1 MTTPAARFGA
11 LIAMSTVAP
20 LASGQVENAPERLS
34 DTGPAS
40 YIDTITVTGTR
51 ILDSSIRD
59 VPASVSILDEE
70 TIAKNFAISTDP
82 LDLLDVAVPGMTPN
96 TDSKGSSCTANLRGR
111 DVAFLINGVPVT
123 QNLQVGSCSDAY
135 NIAPFAIER
144 VEVNRGASSVF
155 GYGAPGG
162 VINLVTRRARQDG
175 WTMDVRSR
183 TSLNPDE
190 VDDSGQHQV
199 YLGAGYRGER
209 ADAYVGFGYGREDL
223 RHDPTGQ
230 ILTNQAIAD
239 SYGMDLTVGYQLTQ
253 ESELLASVVLHQ
265 EDRGDYYAAAGDIF
279 AADGEPYRGAVLHF
293 PHPSEHE
300 AEHRNYVGTI
310 AYRNRNLLGGSF
322 ELMAY
327 VQDQHEESRPTFFFG
342 DPFYDAAFFDND
354 RYGVR
359 TTMTTPLSALSA
371 SDPATVTYGV
381 DYSSNSYYGPGLD
394 PFDTSIV
401 TTLFSPE
408 VTLDTLAGFAQ
419 LQMPYG
425 AFTFAGGARY
435 ESYYGEIGD
444 RGREL
449 GFAPG
454 DNGYAQPGAI
464 PDFSLTL
471 LNAGVVYDLG
481 PASQVFAGI
490 SQGAQITEF
499 GRAARNA
506 TDSSLINLKPAKS
519 TQYEIGSRHTINAAN
534 WTLAAFYSESDL
546 STATQVDPNCTVV
559 TGCPLIPL
567 RRPERYWGL
576 EGTLDF
582 RVSERF
588 GFGCVLTYQNGEF
601 EDPDS
606 GRTTRVSGSEIS
618 PARVSAY
625 GSWEML
631 PGLTGRLVGTYVAS
645 RSPYEVEDFANGLI
659 NTESYYVMDGSLSYE
674 FGPGMLALSGS
685 NLLNEKYVISS
696 NAGNF
701 GFFDIYAEGRR
712 ISLTYLV
719 RFEP

>member
-1 MTTPAARFGA
+1 MDHRKLLGTV
-11 LIAMSTVAP
+11 IAMSGVAS
-20 LASGQVENAPERLS
+20 LANAQVESASAP
-34 DTGPAS
+34 S

-51 ILDSSIRD
+51 ILDSTIRD
-59 VPASVSILDEE
+59 VPASVSILDEK

-82 LDLLDVAVPGMTPN
+82 LDMLDVEVPGMTPN

-135 NIAPFAIER
+135 NIAPFAIDR

-162 VINLVTRRARQDG
+162 VINLVTRRAQQEG
-175 WTMDVRSR
+175 WAMDLRAR
-183 TSLNPDE
+183 TSFNPGE
-190 VDDSGQHQV
+190 AGDSGQSQV

-209 ADAYVGFGYGREDL
+209 ADAYVGFGYGREEL
-223 RHDPTGQ
+223 RHDATGQ
-230 ILTNQAIAD
+230 ILTNQALAD
-239 SYGMDLTVGYQLTQ
+239 SYGLDVTAGYQLTD
-253 ESELLASVVLHQ
+253 ESELLASVVLYQ
-265 EDRGDYYAAAGDIF
+265 EDLGDQYSAAGDIF
-279 AADGEPYRGAVLHF
+279 APDGEPYRGPVVHF

-300 AEHRNYVGTI
+300 AEHRNYVATV
-310 AYRNRNLLGGSF
+310 AYRNRNFLASSL

-342 DPFYDAAFFDND
+342 EPFYDAASFDND
-354 RYGVR
+354 RYGLR
-359 TTMTTPLSALSA
+359 TTMTTPLGALAA
-371 SDPATVTYGV
+371 SDPVTVTYGV
-381 DYSSNSYYGPGLD
+381 DYSSNTYYGPGLD
-394 PFDTSIV
+394 PFDTNIV

-419 LQMPYG
+419 LQVPYG
-425 AFTFAGGARY
+425 AFKFTGGARY
-435 ESYYGEIGD
+435 ESYSGEVGD
-444 RGREL
+444 RGSEL

-454 DNGYAQPGAI
+454 ENGYAQPGEI

-471 LNAGVVYDLG
+471 LNAGVIYDIG
-481 PASQVFAGI
+481 PASQIFAGI

-499 GRAARNA
+499 GRAARNT
-506 TDSSLINLKPAKS
+506 TDPSLINLKPAKS
-519 TQYEIGSRHTINAAN
+519 TQYEIGSRHTIDRAD

-546 STATQVDPNCTVV
+546 STGAQVDPNCTVV

-567 RRPERYWGL
+567 RRPERYWGF

-588 GFGCVLTYQNGEF
+588 SFGGVLTYQNGEF

-606 GRTTRVSGSEIS
+606 GRTIRVSGAEIS
-618 PARVSAY
+618 PARVSTY
-625 GSWEML
+625 GDWQML
-631 PGLTGRLVGTYVAS
+631 PGLSGRLVGTYVAE
-645 RSPYEVEDFANGLI
+645 RSPYEVEDFDNGLI
-659 NTESYYVMDGSLSYE
+659 NTESYYVMDGSVSYE
-674 FGPGMLALSGS
+674 IGPGTLALSVS
-685 NLLNEKYVISS
+685 NLLDEKYVISS

-712 ISLTYLV
+712 VSLSYLA
-719 RFEP
+719 RFKP

>member
-1 MTTPAARFGA
+1 MKSHVAPIGA
-11 LIAMSTVAP
+11 LIAISSIAP
-20 LASGQVENAPERLS
+20 LATAQVENVP
-34 DTGPAS
+34 TN
-40 YIDTITVTGTR
+40 IDTITVTGTR

-59 VPASVSILDEE
+59 VPASVSILDEK
-70 TIAKNFAISTDP
+70 TIAKNFAVSTDP
-82 LDLLDVAVPGMTPN
+82 LDLLDVAIPGMTPN

-144 VEVNRGASSVF
+144 VEVNRGSSSVF

-162 VINLVTRRARQDG
+162 VIHLVTRRAQQEG
-175 WTMDVRSR
+175 WTMDLRSR
-183 TSLNPDE
+183 TSFNPGDGS
-190 VDDSGQHQV
+190 DSGQHQL
-199 YLGAGYRGER
+199 YLGTGYRGDR
-209 ADAYVGFGYGREDL
+209 ADAYVGFGYGRDHL
-223 RHDPTGQ
+223 RHDPTNQ
-230 ILTNQAIAD
+230 ILTNQALAD
-239 SYGMDLTVGYQLTQ
+239 SYGLDLTAGYQLRDA
-253 ESELLASVVLHQ
+253 SELLASVVLYQ
-265 EDRGDYYAAAGDIF
+265 EDLGDSYAAAGDIF
-279 AADGEPYRGAVLHF
+279 APDGEPYRGPVVHF
-293 PHPSEHE
+293 PHPSEQE
-300 AEHRNYVGTI
+300 AEHRNYLGTVT
-310 AYRNRNLLGGSF
+310 YRNRDFLTGSL

-342 DPFYDAAFFDND
+342 EPFYDAASFDND

-359 TTMTTPLSALSA
+359 TTMTTPLAALAA
-371 SDPATVTYGV
+371 SDPATISYGV
-381 DYSSNSYYGPGLD
+381 DYSSNTYYGPGLD
-394 PFDTSIV
+394 PFDTTIV

-425 AFTFAGGARY
+425 AFTFTGGARY
-435 ESYYGEIGD
+435 ESYSGEIGD
-444 RGREL
+444 RGSEL

-454 DNGYAQPGAI
+454 ENGYAQPGDI

-471 LNAGVVYDLG
+471 LNAGVIYSIG

-506 TDSSLINLKPAKS
+506 TDPSLINLEPAKS
-519 TQYEIGSRHTINAAN
+519 TQYEIGSRHTIDRAD

-546 STATQVDPNCTVV
+546 STAAQVDPNCTVV

-567 RRPERYWGL
+567 RRPERYWGF

-582 RVSERF
+582 RVSEQLSL
-588 GFGCVLTYQNGEF
+588 GGVLTYQDGEF

-606 GRTTRVSGSEIS
+606 GQTTRVSGAQIS
-618 PARVSAY
+618 PARVSVHGDWA
-625 GSWEML
+625 ML
-631 PGLTGRLVGTYVAS
+631 PGLTGRLVGTCVAS
-645 RSPYEVEDFANGLI
+645 RSPYATEDFENGLI

-674 FGPGMLALSGS
+674 VGPGTLALSIS
-685 NLLNEKYVISS
+685 NLLDEKYVISS

-712 ISLTYLV
+712 MSLMYVARL
-719 RFEP
+719 RR